1 MLSDPAS
8 VVSPPIRRAN
18 EKAAGDRR
26 VSLWMTVAAAALLVP
41 SAGATDSQARPA
53 GDGTH
58 HDRERRQPYR
68 PSYLLREEPEI
79 DQAPIFSI
87 GIPFPQRL
95 ELWLSEKDSNE
106 TRSSPLAVSGR
117 TVPKQVF
124 LETGAVVLL
133 RLTSGKITSRHKPG
147 YRVVF
152 KVEEDVRTS
161 GSICIARGTPVH
173 GVVGPWTRASPSIG
187 GTGRLE
193 IHFEDVPMTS
203 NMAAALQTIRVIG
216 RTLSESMSWVSVSWR
231 SAIKESAGDPRALPV
246 AAVVIG
252 TGAFAQLT
260 GKLFVRGVFKIHEV
274 KFRKGDVIRVS
285 VWSSWLLPCDVEL
298 APGSRRTEAV
308 RRVPKRKTR
317 GRKAGRP

>member
-8 VVSPPIRRAN
+8 VVSPPVRRAN

-26 VSLWMTVAAAALLVP
+26 VSFWMTVAVAALLVP

-53 GDGTH
+53 GDETH

-95 ELWLSEKDSNE
+95 ELWLSEKDTNE

-124 LETGAVVLL
+124 LENGAVVLL

-147 YRVVF
+147 HQVVF
-152 KVEEDVRTS
+152 EVEEDVRTS
-161 GSICIARGTPVH
+161 GSTCIARGTPVH
-173 GVVGPWTRASPSIG
+173 GVVGPWTRASPGIG

-193 IHFEDVPMTS
+193 IHFERVPMTS
-203 NMAAALQTIRVIG
+203 NMPAALQTIRVIG
-216 RTLSESMSWVSVSWR
+216 RTLGESMSWVSVSWR
-231 SAIKESAGDPRALPV
+231 SAIKESAGDPRVLIG
-246 AAVVIG
+246 AAVGIG
-252 TGAFAQLT
+252 TEAFAQLT

-274 KFRKGDVIRVS
+274 KFRKGDVIRVR
-285 VWSSWLLPCDVEL
+285 VWSSWLLPCDVGVTT
-298 APGSRRTEAV
+298 GSRRTENV
-308 RRVPKRKTR
+308 RRSPITELPSRD
-317 GRKAGRP
+317 AGDR

>member
-1 MLSDPAS
+1 MLSEPAS
-8 VVSPPIRRAN
+8 VVSPPVGRTS
-18 EKAAGDRR
+18 EKAAGAARSS
-26 VSLWMTVAAAALLVP
+26 VWITVAAAALLVP

-53 GDGTH
+53 GDETH

-95 ELWLSEKDSNE
+95 ELWLSEKNTNE
-106 TRSSPLAVSGR
+106 TRSSPLAGSGR

-124 LETGAVVLL
+124 LENGAVVLL

-152 KVEEDVRTS
+152 KVKEDVRTS

-173 GVVGPWTRASPSIG
+173 GVVGPWTRASQGID

-216 RTLSESMSWVSVSWR
+216 RTLDESMSWVSVSWR
-231 SAIKESAGDPRALPV
+231 SAIKESAGDPRAV
-246 AAVVIG
+246 IGAAVVIG

-260 GKLFVRGVFKIHEV
+260 GKLFARSMFKTHEV

-285 VWSSWLLPCDVEL
+285 VWSSWLLPCNVGVAPESDWAEPVRQTPITEL
-298 APGSRRTEAV
+298 PRRD
-308 RRVPKRKTR
+308 
-317 GRKAGRP
+317 AGFP